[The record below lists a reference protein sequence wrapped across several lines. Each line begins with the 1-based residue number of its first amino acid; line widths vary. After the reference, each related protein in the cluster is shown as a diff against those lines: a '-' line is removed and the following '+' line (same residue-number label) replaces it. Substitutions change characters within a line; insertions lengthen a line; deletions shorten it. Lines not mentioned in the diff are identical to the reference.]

1 MVMKIDLLSFRRSSA
16 SLSGTGSDVFNRTQ
30 AEQVEYEK
38 EFYRVT
44 ADGMYDVAVDQVA
57 ETRAPGEDAKRFR
70 ETKPKKTP
78 TTDTEKAIYEAL
90 VAAPMSMG
98 YISNVLLYAS
108 FLRSW
113 SVREKKALWAL
124 IKGGVIKVVQSR
136 PSNYWLVVNAYAG
149 LKRYVP

>member
-1 MVMKIDLLSFRRSSA
+1 MKIDLPSFRRSSA
-16 SLSGTGSDVFNRTQ
+16 PLSGAGGDVFGRTQ
-30 AEQVEYEK
+30 AEQVEYEN

-44 ADGMYDVAVDQVA
+44 SDGMYDVAVDRVA
-57 ETRAPGEDAKRFR
+57 EPYAPGEDAKRFR
-70 ETKPKKTP
+70 DTKPKKTP
-78 TTDTEKAIYEAL
+78 TTDTEKAIHEAL

-98 YISNVLLYAS
+98 YISNALFYAS

-124 IKGGVIKVVQSR
+124 IKGGVVKVVQSR

-149 LKRYVP
+149 PKRYVP